1 MTPSKHS
8 SANTATPIPVIT
20 IDGPSGVGKGTVSQF
35 VADKLG
41 WHYLDSGALYRI
53 LGYAAQQAGEVFD
66 DENALLALLA
76 NSHIEF
82 NNGAYLDGETVEAL
96 IRNEQAGERAS
107 KVAQHAA
114 VRQAMLGLQRD
125 FRRPPGLV
133 ADGRDMGTTIFP
145 EAEYKF
151 YLKADAKERAKRRYK
166 QLLEQGL
173 SGNIGALFR
182 DIEQRDQRD
191 MNRKDS
197 PLRPADD
204 AIVIDTTDLSIDDV
218 TRKVIDRLP
227 YRVSN

>member
-1 MTPSKHS
+1 MT
-8 SANTATPIPVIT
+8 APVIT
-20 IDGPSGVGKGTVSQF
+20 IDGPSGVGKGTISQF

-66 DENALLALLA
+66 DEIALLELLT
-76 NSHIEF
+76 NSNIDF
-82 NNGAYLDGETVEAL
+82 NDGARLDGESVEAL

-107 KVAQHAA
+107 QVARHAA
-114 VRQAMLGLQRD
+114 VRQAMLALQRD
-125 FRRPPGLV
+125 FRQAPGLV

-145 EAEYKF
+145 DADYKF
-151 YLKADAKERAKRRYK
+151 YLIADAEERAKRRHK

-182 DIEQRDQRD
+182 GIQQRDERD

-204 AIVIDTTDLSIDDV
+204 AIIIDTTHLSIDEV
-218 TRKVIDRLP
+218 IKEVIDRLP
-227 YRVSN
+227 HRVSN